1 MTWPHISKTI
11 NHRVLIFEPRSF
23 PAKNTPLCKIS
34 LKSVIWGL
42 TTWVHLSRNYP
53 YGSIIFKWSR
63 YGRGHGSDFA
73 HIVFL
78 NTLRHAKT
86 KSEVLGPRL
95 TWFGNTGRLFFFSDV
110 LNCPTFFSITVYG
123 IIGVDNLSFY
133 FTYRSKIYQYL
144 IIDIKILGFLVP
156 LRSKNDLNFWS
167 KVKFLF

>member
-1 MTWPHISKTI
+1 M
-11 NHRVLIFEPRSF
+11 
-23 PAKNTPLCKIS
+23 S

-63 YGRGHGSDFA
+63 YGWGHGSDFA

-95 TWFGNTGRLFFFSDV
+95 TWFGNTGRLFFFPMSWIAP
-110 LNCPTFFSITVYG
+110 LFFITVYG
-123 IIGVDNLSFY
+123 IIGVDNPSFY

-144 IIDIKILGFLVP
+144 IIDIKILRFLVP
-156 LRSKNDLNFWS
+156 LRSKSDLNLWS
-167 KVKFLF
+167 AVKFLFSIFFLN